1 MQNSKAVKSV
11 LVRAAVAT
19 VTLSV
24 LAFGML
30 AVATPPA
37 SANPAIAMATGQPC
51 TKCHTAP
58 PALNDYGKTY
68 KEGMKK

>member
-1 MQNSKAVKSV
+1 MQNSKAVKLV

-19 VTLSV
+19 VTASV
-24 LAFGML
+24 LAFGVL
-30 AVATPPA
+30 AVATSPA
-37 SANPAIAMATGQPC
+37 SANPAIAKSTGEPC

-58 PALNDYGKTY
+58 PALNDYGKKY